1 MYNNSETIEKINEE
15 MRNKMNAISRL
26 RKKQGLSQVQLA
38 EKLNIT
44 QGAVSQWEMGLS
56 KPKSEI
62 LPELAKALDCTI
74 DELFED
80 DMDEIS

>member
-1 MYNNSETIEKINEE
+1 MAIEKLNEE
-15 MRNKMNAISRL
+15 MRNKMNAIIGL

-62 LPELAKALDCTI
+62 LPELAKALNCTI
-74 DELFED
+74 DDLFE
-80 DMDEIS
+80 EEKRA

>member
-1 MYNNSETIEKINEE
+1 
-15 MRNKMNAISRL
+15 MNAISRL

-62 LPELAKALDCTI
+62 LPELAKVLDCTI

>member
-1 MYNNSETIEKINEE
+1 

-38 EKLNIT
+38 KILNVT

-56 KPKSEI
+56 NPKSEI
-62 LPELAKALDCTI
+62 LPELAKALNCTI
-74 DELFED
+74 DELFKKDKEGG
-80 DMDEIS
+80 

>member
-1 MYNNSETIEKINEE
+1 
-15 MRNKMNAISRL
+15 MNAIVKL
-26 RKKQGLSQVQLA
+26 RRKQGLSQAQLA

-62 LPELAKALDCTI
+62 LPELAKALNCTI
-74 DELFED
+74 DELFKKR
-80 DMDEIS
+80 

>member
-1 MYNNSETIEKINEE
+1 
-15 MRNKMNAISRL
+15 MNAIIRL
-26 RKKQGLSQVQLA
+26 RKKQGLSQAQLA

-62 LPELAKALDCTI
+62 LPELAKALNCTI
-74 DELFED
+74 DELFKENS
-80 DMDEIS
+80 DEIS

>member
-1 MYNNSETIEKINEE
+1 M
-15 MRNKMNAISRL
+15 MNAIVKL
-26 RKKQGLSQVQLA
+26 RRKQGLSQAQLA

-62 LPELAKALDCTI
+62 LPELAKVLDCTI
-74 DELFED
+74 DELFKK
-80 DMDEIS
+80 DEEGG

>member
-1 MYNNSETIEKINEE
+1 MAIEKLNEE
-15 MRNKMNAISRL
+15 MRNKMNAIIGL
-26 RKKQGLSQVQLA
+26 RKKRGLSQVQLA

-62 LPELAKALDCTI
+62 LPELAKVLNCTI
-74 DELFED
+74 DELFK
-80 DMDEIS
+80 DEATEEGRVL

>member
-1 MYNNSETIEKINEE
+1 LLQGDDE
-15 MRNKMNAISRL
+15 NKMNAIIKL
-26 RKKQGLSQVQLA
+26 RRKQGLSQAQLA

-62 LPELAKALDCTI
+62 LPELAKALNCTI
-74 DELFED
+74 DELFKENS
-80 DMDEIS
+80 DEIS

>member
-1 MYNNSETIEKINEE
+1 
-15 MRNKMNAISRL
+15 MNAISRL

-62 LPELAKALDCTI
+62 LPELAKVLNCTI
-74 DELFED
+74 DELFKKDKEGG
-80 DMDEIS
+80 

>member
-1 MYNNSETIEKINEE
+1 
-15 MRNKMNAISRL
+15 MNAIVKL
-26 RKKQGLSQVQLA
+26 RRKQGLSQAQLA

-62 LPELAKALDCTI
+62 LP
-74 DELFED
+74 
-80 DMDEIS
+80 

>member
-1 MYNNSETIEKINEE
+1 
-15 MRNKMNAISRL
+15 MRNKMNAIIRL
-26 RKKQGLSQVQLA
+26 RKKQGLSQAQLA

-62 LPELAKALDCTI
+62 LPELAKALNCTI
-74 DELFED
+74 DELFKENS
-80 DMDEIS
+80 DEIS

>member
-1 MYNNSETIEKINEE
+1 MAIEKLNKE
-15 MRNKMNAISRL
+15 MRNKMNAIIGL

-62 LPELAKALDCTI
+62 LPELAKALNCTI
-74 DELFED
+74 DDLFEEVKI
-80 DMDEIS
+80 DE

>member
-1 MYNNSETIEKINEE
+1 MLQGDDE
-15 MRNKMNAISRL
+15 NKMNAIIKL
-26 RKKQGLSQVQLA
+26 RRKQGLSQAQLA

-62 LPELAKALDCTI
+62 LPELAKALNCTI
-74 DELFED
+74 DELFKENS
-80 DMDEIS
+80 DEIS

>member
-1 MYNNSETIEKINEE
+1 

-26 RKKQGLSQVQLA
+26 RKKQGLSQAQLA

-62 LPELAKALDCTI
+62 LPELAKALNCTI
-74 DELFED
+74 DELFKKR
-80 DMDEIS
+80 

>member
-1 MYNNSETIEKINEE
+1 
-15 MRNKMNAISRL
+15 MNAIIKL

-62 LPELAKALDCTI
+62 LPELARALNCTI
-74 DELFED
+74 DDLF
-80 DMDEIS
+80 DEESEEKGE

>member
-1 MYNNSETIEKINEE
+1 
-15 MRNKMNAISRL
+15 MNAIVKL
-26 RKKQGLSQVQLA
+26 RRKQGLSQAQLA

-74 DELFED
+74 DELFKK
-80 DMDEIS
+80 DEEGG

>member
-1 MYNNSETIEKINEE
+1 
-15 MRNKMNAISRL
+15 MNAIIKL
-26 RKKQGLSQVQLA
+26 RRKQGLSQAQLA

-62 LPELAKALDCTI
+62 LPELAKALNCTI
-74 DELFED
+74 DELFKENS
-80 DMDEIS
+80 DEIS

>member
-1 MYNNSETIEKINEE
+1 

-56 KPKSEI
+56 NPKSEI

>member
-1 MYNNSETIEKINEE
+1 

-62 LPELAKALDCTI
+62 LPELAKVLNCTI
-74 DELFED
+74 DELFKKDKEGG
-80 DMDEIS
+80 

>member
-1 MYNNSETIEKINEE
+1 
-15 MRNKMNAISRL
+15 MNAIVKL
-26 RKKQGLSQVQLA
+26 RRKQGLSQAQLA

-80 DMDEIS
+80 EATEEGRVL

>member
-1 MYNNSETIEKINEE
+1 
-15 MRNKMNAISRL
+15 MNAISRL

-56 KPKSEI
+56 NPKSEI
-62 LPELAKALDCTI
+62 LPELAKALNCTI
-74 DELFED
+74 DELFKKR
-80 DMDEIS
+80 

>member
-1 MYNNSETIEKINEE
+1 
-15 MRNKMNAISRL
+15 MNAIIGL

-44 QGAVSQWEMGLS
+44 QGAVSQWERGLS

-62 LPELAKALDCTI
+62 LPELAKALNCTI
-74 DELFED
+74 DELFE
-80 DMDEIS
+80 EERRAK

>member
-1 MYNNSETIEKINEE
+1 MT
-15 MRNKMNAISRL
+15 AIVKL
-26 RKKQGLSQVQLA
+26 RRKQGLSQAQLA

>member
-1 MYNNSETIEKINEE
+1 
-15 MRNKMNAISRL
+15 MNAIVKL
-26 RKKQGLSQVQLA
+26 RRKQGLSQAQLA

-62 LPELAKALDCTI
+62 LPKLAKVLDCTI
-74 DELFED
+74 DELFKK
-80 DMDEIS
+80 DEEEGRVL

>member
-1 MYNNSETIEKINEE
+1 MK
-15 MRNKMNAISRL
+15 NKMNAIIKL
-26 RKKQGLSQVQLA
+26 RRKQGLSQVQLA

-74 DELFED
+74 DELFKKDKEGG
-80 DMDEIS
+80 

>member
-1 MYNNSETIEKINEE
+1 

-56 KPKSEI
+56 NPKSEI
-62 LPELAKALDCTI
+62 LPELAKALNCTI
-74 DELFED
+74 DELFKKR
-80 DMDEIS
+80 

>member
-62 LPELAKALDCTI
+62 LPELAKALNCTI
-74 DELFED
+74 DELFKKDKEGG
-80 DMDEIS
+80 

>member
-1 MYNNSETIEKINEE
+1 
-15 MRNKMNAISRL
+15 MNAISRL

-62 LPELAKALDCTI
+62 LPELAKVLNCTI
-74 DELFED
+74 DELFKKR
-80 DMDEIS
+80 